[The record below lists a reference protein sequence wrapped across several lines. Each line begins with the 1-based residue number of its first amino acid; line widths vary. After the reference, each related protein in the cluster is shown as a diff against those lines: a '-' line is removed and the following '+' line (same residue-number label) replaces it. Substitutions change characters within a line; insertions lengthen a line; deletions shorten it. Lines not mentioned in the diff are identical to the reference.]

1 MSLNQGFELKSEE
14 QTRKVHQFDID
25 NGNDKV
31 LQESMREGEDG
42 KDDQKGATA
51 SKKKESGPTQAAAAF
66 HLESLSKNETRVM
79 RAFLLSS

>member
-1 MSLNQGFELKSEE
+1 
-14 QTRKVHQFDID
+14 
-25 NGNDKV
+25 
-31 LQESMREGEDG
+31 MREGEDG